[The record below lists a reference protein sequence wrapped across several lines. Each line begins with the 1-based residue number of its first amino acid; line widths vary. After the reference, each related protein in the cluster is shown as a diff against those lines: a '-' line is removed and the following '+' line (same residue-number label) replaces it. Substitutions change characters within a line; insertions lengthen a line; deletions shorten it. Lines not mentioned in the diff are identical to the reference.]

1 MGAWQL
7 SMVSIGLVSI
17 SKNRALL
24 LGSISLIS
32 RLCFI
37 GMLNILAEKKEL
49 KGKFD
54 FDKILVEVYSQPKNI
69 SADEYATT
77 IFAEINKAQPAT
89 LVDMPGVVKPED
101 LEIINRAVTNISEKY
116 EAMFKP
122 STKCR
127 RPHLNIDNVRN
138 ELFVNGVLDRN
149 DIKSAKDLEEW
160 MLTKNHEIMMRYEQD
175 EAARKKIEGIYK
187 KAQEHGFF
195 LGLDDNWYSE

>member
-1 MGAWQL
+1 MLKIL
-7 SMVSIGLVSI
+7 S
-17 SKNRALL
+17 
-24 LGSISLIS
+24 
-32 RLCFI
+32 
-37 GMLNILAEKKEL
+37 EKKEFE
-49 KGKFD
+49 GKFD
-54 FDKILVEVYSQPKNI
+54 FDKVLVEVYSQPKHI

-101 LEIINRAVTNISEKY
+101 LEIINRAVTNISGRY
-116 EAMFKP
+116 AAMFKP

-138 ELFVNGVLDRN
+138 DLFVNEVLDRN

-160 MLTKNHEIMMRYEQD
+160 ILTKNDEMMKKYELD

-187 KAQEHGFF
+187 KAQEHGFY